1 MQAFFAVFS
10 FAGFILPLTDK
21 YFGVTLVKFAA

>member
-21 YFGVTLVKFAA
+21 HFWASLVKFAA